1 MTTYRG
7 LLFCKP
13 CRLQPQISTL
23 SYMTIF
29 EKIIARE
36 IPSTIVFENENYIAF
51 KDINPRAPVHVLC
64 VPKKFSSRLDEISDP
79 LELGAL
85 MATAIHVARD
95 ALGLSD
101 YRLAVNVGAGA
112 GQIVFHTH
120 VHIMGGWL
128 DSDADAQHDD
138 MAAHG

>member
-1 MTTYRG
+1 
-7 LLFCKP
+7 
-13 CRLQPQISTL
+13 
-23 SYMTIF
+23 MTIF

-36 IPSTIVFENENYIAF
+36 ISSTIIFENADFIAF
-51 KDINPRAPVHVLC
+51 ADINPRAPVHVLC
-64 VPKKFSSRLDEISDP
+64 VPKKVSSRLDEIIDP

-85 MATAIHVARD
+85 MAAAIHVARD
-95 ALGLSD
+95 ALGLRD

-128 DSDADAQHDD
+128 DSDVDAQHDD

>member
-1 MTTYRG
+1 
-7 LLFCKP
+7 
-13 CRLQPQISTL
+13 
-23 SYMTIF
+23 MTIF

-36 IPSTIVFENENYIAF
+36 LPSTIVFEDSDFIAF

-64 VPKKFSSRLDEISDP
+64 VPKKVSSRLDEITDP

-85 MATAIHVARD
+85 MAVSIRVARD

-128 DSDADAQHDD
+128 DGDAAAQHAE
-138 MAAHG
+138 MAARDG